1 MIKKNF
7 WKGRRIKFIVFY
19 FIISFL
25 KLFISKGNKLF
36 ISILVSHLDS
46 LDSLNTSRIFGFS
59 SSKKG
64 TSKLKPVAASVLN
77 LSHSGC
83 KISGGY
89 SVKSCV
95 VKIGRLILL
104 FYHFICHR
112 CWYSRKFSLK
122 NVQVQISLNSLK
134 FGVFWKY
141 LPFSLWKIKK
151 EAIKKMEGF
160 CHNTL
165 ISRHEIIYHISI
177 SLIHEFPFYSFPKY
191 CGHSQ

>member
-46 LDSLNTSRIFGFS
+46 VDSLNTSRIFGFS

-95 VKIGRLILL
+95 VKIWRLILL

-151 EAIKKMEGF
+151 KQSKRWKAFVTI
-160 CHNTL
+160 
-165 ISRHEIIYHISI
+165 
-177 SLIHEFPFYSFPKY
+177 P
-191 CGHSQ
+191 